1 MLPQGKGE
9 QVKVG
14 YLVSCPRMNS
24 AMALV
29 LETNPSQDTCET
41 LGICPTV
48 AKVKF
53 LCDKKGVQWTPLE
66 YLRVVN
72 ESR

>member
-1 MLPQGKGE
+1 M
-9 QVKVG
+9 KVG
-14 YLVSCPRMNS
+14 DLVSCPRMNS

-29 LETNPSQDTCET
+29 LETN
-41 LGICPTV
+41 PTV

>member
-1 MLPQGKGE
+1 
-9 QVKVG
+9 
-14 YLVSCPRMNS
+14 
-24 AMALV
+24 MALV